1 MKRIICVL
9 VVACAFAMFCGPAL
23 AEQEDKPLPWN
34 RAALYI
40 GAGVQFFDSSWKENG
55 PFGVGT
61 LVDFEDTLGLD
72 DARFQWYASG
82 YYRIAPRHKVDIGFI
97 DLSRDET
104 TTLNET
110 ITIGDETF
118 NIGTEVKTDFD
129 FFVVQ
134 AAYTYSF
141 LQDDRIDLGVTAG
154 VFVLDLDIKV
164 REKVLAVDESLDVT
178 FPLPVLGL
186 HLEYAITPKV
196 FLTQDFRAFY
206 LKVDTLEG
214 LLVSLFAG
222 VEWNVWE
229 YVGFGAGVNYLS
241 ADLEGSGD
249 RVLGIKLD
257 GTVKVESAGALV
269 FAKFYLP

>member
-1 MKRIICVL
+1 
-9 VVACAFAMFCGPAL
+9 
-23 AEQEDKPLPWN
+23 
-34 RAALYI
+34 
-40 GAGVQFFDSSWKENG
+40 DSSWKENG

-82 YYRIAPRHKVDIGFI
+82 YYRIAPRHKVDVGFI

-104 TTLNET
+104 KTLKET

-118 NIGTEVKTDFD
+118 DVGTEVKTDFD